1 MKAPLL
7 IVEGR
12 GFFVRAR
19 QRAEGRSMISERPDG
34 PGYRT
39 TSTHPLYAAVPSGR
53 VSR

>member
-7 IVEGR
+7 IVEVR
-12 GFFVRAR
+12 GFFVRAL
-19 QRAEGRSMISERPDG
+19 QRAEGSSMTAERPTR
-34 PGYRT
+34 GYRT